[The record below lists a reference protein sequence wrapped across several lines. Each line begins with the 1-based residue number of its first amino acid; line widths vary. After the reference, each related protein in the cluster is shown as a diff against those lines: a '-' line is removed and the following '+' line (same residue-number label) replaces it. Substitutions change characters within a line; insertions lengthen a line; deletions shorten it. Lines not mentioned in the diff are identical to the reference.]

1 MSLLRLIESTG
12 AIKVDGTNILN
23 VPRSIVRSRCFIAVP
38 QDGIVFKD
46 ATLRFNLDPTLTVA
60 DNVLKDAL
68 ESTDLW
74 TVFSAG
80 DDEVG
85 DSLDQKLSSLPPLSA
100 GQQQLFA
107 LARAVAQKHRAAVS
121 HPYSDNEPDQPHRAK
136 PIVLL
141 DELTAFMDSATETKV
156 YDVVENEF
164 VSEGHTV
171 IIVSHR
177 LGGLLGRLLEGVDA
191 VAVLKDGRLTVETD
205 FNKLANVESG
215 DDQITSSS

>member
-23 VPRSIVRSRCFIAVP
+23 VPRSVVRSRCFIAVP

-60 DNVLKDAL
+60 DNVLKNAL
-68 ESTDLW
+68 ESTGLW
-74 TVFSAG
+74 TVLSAG
-80 DDEVG
+80 DNEVA
-85 DSLDQKLSSLPPLSA
+85 DSLDQKLSSLPPLST

-107 LARAVAQKHRAAVS
+107 LARAVAQKHRAAAS
-121 HPYSDNEPDQPHRAK
+121 RPYSDNEPGHPHRAK

-141 DELTAFMDSATETKV
+141 DELTAFMDSDTETKV
-156 YDVVENEF
+156 YDVVEHEF

-177 LGGLLGRLLEGVDA
+177 LGGLLGRLREGMDA

-205 FNKLANVESG
+205 SNKLANVESG
-215 DDQITSSS
+215 DD

>member
-23 VPRSIVRSRCFIAVP
+23 VPRSVVRSRCFIAVP
-38 QDGIVFKD
+38 QDGVVFRN
-46 ATLRFNLDPTLTVA
+46 ATLRFNLDPTETVGDEILRA
-60 DNVLKDAL
+60 ALK
-68 ESTDLW
+68 STGLW
-74 TVFSAG
+74 TVFS
-80 DDEVG
+80 DTDEESV
-85 DSLDQKLSSLPPLSA
+85 DILDQRLSSLVPLSA

-107 LARAVAQKHRAAVS
+107 LARAVAQKHRAAAS
-121 HPYSDNEPDQPHRAK
+121 RPYSDNEEGCPRSAK

-156 YDVVENEF
+156 YDVVEKEF
-164 VSEGHTV
+164 VAKGHTV

-177 LGGLLGRLLEGVDA
+177 LGGLIGRLREGVDA

-205 FNKLANVESG
+205 FGKLVDVESG
-215 DDQITSSS
+215 DDASSSSK